1 MKRMLRSRRA
11 LLALGVVV
19 LAAAGGVAWAAI
31 PDSGGV
37 IHACYLNRI
46 GTLRV
51 IDPSAGGACLAR
63 FETAIAL
70 QAGGG
75 SGTVASAHVGPA
87 GELDSRATGVIGVTK
102 PLTGQYCFD
111 LVSTPKVAVAT
122 VEAVLNGAG
131 FVDSNGA
138 FDVHVAT
145 PPSPDVTNACPAGYR
160 DLFAVTS
167 GDGAPMDV
175 SFYFTAN

>member
-1 MKRMLRSRRA
+1 MDVS
-11 LLALGVVV
+11 LL
-19 LAAAGGVAWAAI
+19 
-31 PDSGGV
+31 
-37 IHACYLNRI
+37 H
-46 GTLRV
+46 T
-51 IDPSAGGACLAR
+51 
-63 FETAIAL
+63 
-70 QAGGG
+70 
-75 SGTVASAHVGPA
+75 H